1 MVWLPVELED
11 EELEEELELEEVSVD
26 VLLEEEL
33 LEDEELEELED
44 EELEELE
51 DELLEE
57 VDVLLEEVVL
67 VWLEGASELE
77 TTVDEERLDEAI
89 EQLAS
94 NAIAEKA
101 RRSFGVFVFIGGT
114 SNHSLRLET

>member
-1 MVWLPVELED
+1 M
-11 EELEEELELEEVSVD
+11 ELEEELELEEAPVD

-33 LEDEELEELED
+33 LAD
-44 EELEELE
+44 EELE

-57 VDVLLEEVVL
+57 ADALLEEVVL

-77 TTVDEERLDEAI
+77 TTVDEERLDEAM

-94 NAIAEKA
+94 NAIVEKA
-101 RRSFGVFVFIGGT
+101 RRSFGVFVFIGEPPT
-114 SNHSLRLET
+114 IVCTWKLKTT

>member
-1 MVWLPVELED
+1 MELED
-11 EELEEELELEEVSVD
+11 EELEEELELEEVPVD

-33 LEDEELEELED
+33 LEDEELEEELV
-44 EELEELE
+44 EE
-51 DELLEE
+51 ELLEE
-57 VDVLLEEVVL
+57 VDVLVDVVVL

>member
-1 MVWLPVELED
+1 M
-11 EELEEELELEEVSVD
+11 ELEEELELEEVPVD

-33 LEDEELEELED
+33 LEDEELED
-44 EELEELE
+44 EELEEELVE
-51 DELLEE
+51 EELLEE
-57 VDVLLEEVVL
+57 VDVLVDVVVL

-77 TTVDEERLDEAI
+77 TTVDGERLDEAM

-101 RRSFGVFVFIGGT
+101 RRSFGVFVFIGEPPT
-114 SNHSLRLET
+114 IVCAWKLKTT